1 VLSISFNERQL
12 FATTADLLAH
22 TGASPAMSLEDLLRR
37 GLFREPTAGGA
48 FSPGDK
54 AVLALSLARCLLH
67 LFQGPWIEQPWTAK
81 SVHFLHKS
89 TAAEILDVHHP
100 YVRYLLLAPNEG
112 IEQTEPDLAKY
123 RMVLMSFACLL
134 LEIEVGYTIDSSLS
148 ANPEDVRSTLSNI
161 LDSRD
166 RRGEL
171 RGPYHQA
178 IEGCLKFKASLAS
191 VRKREPQAEVSYQIR
206 KVIYTSVIEHLE
218 QNLSLLRDHK
228 RILARR
234 NLQIEQRS
242 IESAPFTAQSHIAAQ
257 SRNPSPSR
265 ASPTRQDPSPLSG
278 NLIGGRLLIPSS
290 AICGGEHLPPPP
302 MMFDGQTVAHNHE

>member
-1 VLSISFNERQL
+1 
-12 FATTADLLAH
+12 
-22 TGASPAMSLEDLLRR
+22 MSLENLLRR

-67 LFQGPWIEQPWTAK
+67 LFQGPWMEQPWTAK
-81 SVHFLHKS
+81 SVQFLHKS

-100 YVRYLLLAPNEG
+100 YVRCLPLAPNEG

-123 RMVLMSFACLL
+123 RMVMMSFARLL
-134 LEIEVGYTIDSSLS
+134 LEIEVGHTMDSSLS
-148 ANPEDVRSTLSNI
+148 ANPEDVRSGLSNI

-166 RRGEL
+166 RQGEL

-191 VRKREPQAEVSYQIR
+191 VQKREPQAKLSYQIR

-218 QNLSLLRDHK
+218 QNLSLLREHK
-228 RILARR
+228 KFLARR
-234 NLQIEQRS
+234 NLRIEERS
-242 IESAPFTAQSHIAAQ
+242 IGSAPLTTQSHFPAQ
-257 SRNPSPSR
+257 SRNPSPLR
-265 ASPTRQDPSPLSG
+265 TSPTRQDPSPLSE
-278 NLIGGRLLIPSS
+278 NLTGGRPLIPSS
-290 AICGGEHLPPPP
+290 AICGRGEHLRPTI
-302 MMFDGQTVAHNHE
+302 MMFDGEKVAHNHE